1 MANAADPP
9 APSRPS
15 RFSALGLAEG
25 GVLLAAAGGPP
36 PSRPSRVSDL
46 GLSATAPLPT
56 AAAALAVAG
65 AVVGRVANDSVGD
78 ESTEAIPE
86 PPRSDEEILDM
97 LLKEEEHLKNENA
110 LLSDYLLRVAASK
123 ATSLSEISEESSD
136 SSEEEMS
143 NEHASRS
150 SITQSQVGRGSILEG
165 VASRRSSAA
174 GYPGLRAPSLT
185 KTEVSVPQSPNPA
198 IAPVLDSE
206 EKNEIA
212 IKECAAMK
220 EEIENSIGENER
232 LLDELRAAFDEAN
245 LRIGEVRR
253 DRADFQRDVL
263 ADAKA
268 KGPRKD
274 NAGKILKFMEQKL
287 SKKSAKALK
296 VRERNAAL
304 NLQIA
309 KTEQLLA
316 NKKELADL
324 LHAVDFEQL
333 QIHKQQNQQ
342 RLRERTQELNKLKSS
357 NAKASEEN
365 LACPEFKAIQLA
377 ARQLYNALDYQS
389 WQLSSQIRR
398 RYTILE
404 QLVEREPQLTHVKKD
419 ISRVTKKKERLED
432 MFHIFIQE
440 RDAQL
445 GEAQPNVLEY
455 MELKER
461 VHNLRKEHRTWIQKV
476 EIAELVSQQP
486 SAHQSERDA
495 FSVNDMI
502 GQELIQEQDEA
513 EGAAFDLH

>member
-1 MANAADPP
+1 MATTAAP
-9 APSRPS
+9 
-15 RFSALGLAEG
+15 FGLANSSTLGAE
-25 GVLLAAAGGPP
+25 APAAGPSPPGPVRA
-36 PSRPSRVSDL
+36 SGL
-46 GLSATAPLPT
+46 GLSATALRPT
-56 AAAALAVAG
+56 AAPAAGGARIGQLADDSSVPGGGSPAMHDSDN
-65 AVVGRVANDSVGD
+65 AVL
-78 ESTEAIPE
+78 E
-86 PPRSDEEILDM
+86 PLLSDEEILNM

-110 LLSDYLLRVAASK
+110 LLSDHLLRVAASR
-123 ATSLSEISEESSD
+123 ATSLSEISEERSD
-136 SSEEEMS
+136 SSEEEVS
-143 NEHASRS
+143 NEHVSRS
-150 SITQSQVGRGSILEG
+150 SVAHSQVGRGSILEG

-174 GYPGLRAPSLT
+174 GYPGLRTPSVAR
-185 KTEVSVPQSPNPA
+185 TEASVLANTNPA
-198 IAPVLDSE
+198 MTVVLDSE

-220 EEIENSIGENER
+220 EEIGNSITENER

-263 ADAKA
+263 ADAKV

-274 NAGKILKFMEQKL
+274 NASKILKFMEQKL

-342 RLRERTQELNKLKSS
+342 RFRERVQELNKLKSS
-357 NAKASEEN
+357 NAKASE
-365 LACPEFKAIQLA
+365 
-377 ARQLYNALDYQS
+377 ALDYQS
-389 WQLSSQIRR
+389 WQLSSHIRR

-404 QLVEREPQLTHVKKD
+404 QLVEREPQLTQVKKD
-419 ISRVTKKKERLED
+419 IAKVNKKKERLEE

-455 MELKER
+455 MELKEK

-495 FSVNDMI
+495 FSVNDMLI
-502 GQELIQEQDEA
+502 GQEVMQEKAEA
-513 EGAAFDLH
+513 QASAFDLP